1 MGLLDYHHAHLAL
14 GVDVR
19 HDCAHLVGGEVDAGA
34 VPAREVDAVD
44 LVRLVRVGVRV
55 RVGVGVRGRG
65 KGRDG
70 DTVRVRVRGSVR
82 VRVRV
87 RVTVRARVRI

>member
-34 VPAREVDAVD
+34 VPSREVDAVD

-55 RVGVGVRGRG
+55 RVRGRG
-65 KGRDG
+65 RGRGRGG
-70 DTVRVRVRGSVR
+70 DRVRVRVRGSVQ

-87 RVTVRARVRI
+87 RVTVRDRVRI